1 MILNPARW
9 TLRSKLLASIVTLFI
24 VVLSLI
30 GAATVLSM
38 RTSLMKQVD
47 QQLIDVERAVGG
59 GPAGTTELGG
69 PADKDSHP
77 RAPGLGGSVLR
88 LTLDASSTPHSLVV
102 DQNYVS
108 SATGTQLTLSQAQIR
123 SLATADLGTTPKTMD
138 FDGSLGRYRVVRVPK
153 PDGDIAFIGLPL
165 APIDDNIRA
174 LAGNIALMGLLG
186 LVTIGGASFLL
197 VRRNLRPLQQVAAT
211 AERVSEL
218 PLGRGDVR
226 TDERVPVALTDD
238 HTEVGTVGL
247 ALNNLLDHVDSA
259 LDARH
264 ESEMQVRQ
272 FVADA
277 SHELRT
283 PLASIRGYAEL
294 SRREKEPVP
303 VGVTHALG
311 RIESEAGRMT
321 TLVEDLLLLARLDA
335 GRELEREPVD
345 LTRVVVETVS
355 DLHAAGPEHVWHL
368 DLPED
373 LEDFPEVIGDEARLR
388 QVVINLLANAR
399 RHTPA
404 GTTVTAGLARRDD
417 DVLLTVTD
425 DGPGIPPEFMPHL
438 FERFTRGD
446 AARTRTEGSTGLG
459 LSIVDAVVAAHHG
472 TVRVESR
479 PGRTCF
485 TVSLP
490 LEDPRPSSQED
501 RS

>member
-24 VVLSLI
+24 VVLTLI

-69 PADKDSHP
+69 PADKDSHR

-88 LTLDASSTPHSLVV
+88 LTLDASSTPDSLVV

-259 LDARH
+259 LD
-264 ESEMQVRQ
+264 
-272 FVADA
+272 VAA
-277 SHELRT
+277 
-283 PLASIRGYAEL
+283 
-294 SRREKEPVP
+294 
-303 VGVTHALG
+303 AL
-311 RIESEAGRMT
+311 
-321 TLVEDLLLLARLDA
+321 
-335 GRELEREPVD
+335 
-345 LTRVVVETVS
+345 
-355 DLHAAGPEHVWHL
+355 
-368 DLPED
+368 
-373 LEDFPEVIGDEARLR
+373 
-388 QVVINLLANAR
+388 
-399 RHTPA
+399 
-404 GTTVTAGLARRDD
+404 
-417 DVLLTVTD
+417 
-425 DGPGIPPEFMPHL
+425 
-438 FERFTRGD
+438 
-446 AARTRTEGSTGLG
+446 AARTGGAVAVSGE
-459 LSIVDAVVAAHHG
+459 VDAVVATDTPTLRIANGHPIMTKVTGVGCALGAMVAAYLPVARTPHLAAAAATAALTVAADDAAYRASGPGSFAVELLDALARVDAEIRVQAVLGRDAGFHDRLEALGPRRGDGPVAGRRRPLVLRRGQHPQHG
-472 TVRVESR
+472 QHRSEA
-479 PGRTCF
+479 GRAT
-485 TVSLP
+485 
-490 LEDPRPSSQED
+490 PR
-501 RS
+501 